1 MNVGSKVVGA
11 GALAVAAVAVAG
23 CDPETLAKVQAAQQA
38 QSVKQDDRFAESR
51 TWAAE
56 PGPVKVRM
64 CESGN
69 TYTIN
74 TGNGYYGAWQ
84 FDYASWQANGGGEFA
99 AYPHKASKDQQD
111 FVAWTYWKKAG
122 WRPWGCKP

>member
-1 MNVGSKVVGA
+1 MIIGTKALGI
-11 GALAVAAVAVAG
+11 GALVVAAIAITG
-23 CDPETLAKVQAAQQA
+23 CDPETIAKVQAAQQA
-38 QSVKQDDRFAESR
+38 ALADRFNESR
-51 TWAAE
+51 TWAAGA
-56 PGPVKVRM
+56 GPLRVRM

-84 FDYASWQANGGGEFA
+84 FDRPSWLANGGAEFA
-99 AYPHKASKDQQD
+99 DYPHKATKDQQD

-122 WRPWGCKP
+122 WGPWSCKP